1 MLEERGMPNL
11 RVLFVCLGNICRSPA
26 AEACFRHT
34 LEAEGLTDEIE
45 CDSAGTIDAHI
56 GNPPDRRMREAA
68 WDRGI
73 EMKGQAR
80 QIEASDLEQFDLIL
94 VMDRDNYE
102 SVRALDSQRTHSQKI
117 KLFCEFATS
126 SDEEEVQ
133 DPYYGGPEGFE
144 TVMDLLEDGC
154 SGLVERYLEKG
165 SF

>member
-1 MLEERGMPNL
+1 MPKL
-11 RVLFVCLGNICRSPA
+11 RVLFVCMGNICRSPA

-34 LEAEGLTDEIE
+34 LEAEGLSDEID

-56 GNPPDRRMREAA
+56 GNPPDKRMIEAA

-73 EMKGQAR
+73 EIKGSAR
-80 QIEASDLEQFDLIL
+80 QIEAEDLDRFDLIL
-94 VMDRDNYE
+94 AMDRDNYE
-102 SVRALDSQRTHSQKI
+102 SILSLDPKRAHSQKI

-126 SDEEEVQ
+126 CDEEEVP

-154 SGLVERYLEKG
+154 SGIVEHYLENR